1 MIDRRKKLKKQHWLE
16 HPKTVPKITKF
27 GPKCKLFQ
35 MSCLEVFFSKY
46 YFRHIKILYWFK
58 CSSGHQSFFNIR
70 FSNRKSQSQ
79 QKLAKKVTNFT
90 LHFRSK
96 ASLILRTSPHLTLKI
111 RCSLN
116 TAKALFDFEIFQQTC
131 FCFVPEKNI
140 CTASFLDA
148 LVKK

>member
-1 MIDRRKKLKKQHWLE
+1 
-16 HPKTVPKITKF
+16 
-27 GPKCKLFQ
+27 

-70 FSNRKSQSQ
+70 FSNRKSQRQ

-90 LHFRSK
+90 IHFRSK
-96 ASLILRTSPHLTLKI
+96 VSLISRTSTHLTLKI